1 MIIREWI
8 KYNFE
13 CFALI
18 ATCLLASP
26 AIANVDIEADEDKRL
41 WGVHESNLVQGG
53 AHYRVQ
59 GNVVWGHNIG
69 FVKSPHDCKKDL
81 LVIEWSTYNKG
92 ASDLKGQDINMTL
105 STDIYTFNVD
115 VPLVAVFKP
124 DFLIAEI
131 AVFSDIIMPNAFFNS
146 LGKKRSLTVTI
157 DAPDKSPVYFD
168 IPTDYFNLDNLQEV
182 RLEAA
187 VQCLNANEDSKGQYT
202 LALMLNEGVG
212 VLQDFTLARSW
223 MSKSAINGYAPARTA
238 LGLLAESDGELKA
251 AITYFESAAKQ
262 GHALAQYKMG
272 YYQYYGK
279 VVKKERAKAFSNFLL
294 SAQGGNSESLA
305 FLADMYHNGDGVE
318 KDDKESLSWARKSAD
333 AGDKK
338 GQYLQGLLLYRGS
351 AGVLDRKLAEKLFL
365 KSANQG
371 YDIAM
376 NAMGQVEHD
385 KENYSRALRW
395 FKESADQHNNGKAQR
410 MVGEY
415 YTNEK
420 YVQNDINQGIKYLEQ
435 AANQNVSD
443 AILDLAALYADGSLV
458 DQDLMQAAEW
468 VKKSASTGN
477 FKSQLL
483 IADLLSNGKLVDG
496 ENYVE
501 ALSWALVSAE
511 NGNSDALKT
520 IEDVKGELF
529 KPLIVLAEQLSK
541 TCIESNYKECELAL

>member
-131 AVFSDIIMPNAFFNS
+131 AVFSDIIMPNDFFKS

-238 LGLLAESDGELKA
+238 LGLLAESDGEKKA
-251 AITYFESAAKQ
+251 AIIYFESAAKQ

-305 FLADMYHNGDGVE
+305 FLADMYHNGDGIK
-318 KDDKESLSWARKSAD
+318 KDDKEALNWARKSAATD
-333 AGDKK
+333 DVK
-338 GQYLQGLLLYRGS
+338 GQYLLGLLLYRGS
-351 AGVLDRKLAEKLFL
+351 AGVLDRPLAEEWFL
-365 KSANQG
+365 KAANRD
-371 YDIAM
+371 YDLALT
-376 NAMGQVEHD
+376 AMGQVEHD
-385 KENYSRALRW
+385 KKNYSAAMDW
-395 FKESADQHNNGKAQR
+395 FKRSADTHNNKRAQWMIGK
-410 MVGEY
+410 Y
-415 YTNEK
+415 YTDSRYLPNNAAE
-420 YVQNDINQGIKYLEQ
+420 GIKYLEL
-435 AANQNVSD
+435 AANQNWDD
-443 AILDLAALYADGSLV
+443 AMLDLATLYAGESLV
-458 DQDLMQAAEW
+458 DQDQMLAAEW
-468 VKKSASTGN
+468 IKKSASSGN
-477 FKSQLL
+477 SASQLL
-483 IADLLSNGKLVDG
+483 IADFLSNGKLVDG
-496 ENYVE
+496 ENFVE

-520 IEDVKGELF
+520 IEDVKEELF

-541 TCIESNYKECELAL
+541 ICIESNYKECELAL